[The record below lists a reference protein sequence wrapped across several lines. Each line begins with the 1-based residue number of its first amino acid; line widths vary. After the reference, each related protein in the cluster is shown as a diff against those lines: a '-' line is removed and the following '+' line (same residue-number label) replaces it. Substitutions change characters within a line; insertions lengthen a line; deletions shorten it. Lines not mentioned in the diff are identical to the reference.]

1 MSRIGRKPVEIPKG
15 VQVTI
20 TKDAISAKGPKGT
33 LSVKKHP
40 AVEVKED
47 KGSLVF
53 GRAGNLGPERAA
65 HGLLRALCNNMLLG
79 VSKGFERQLE
89 IIGVGY
95 KAEVKGP
102 NLVLSLGFS
111 HPVEYKLPEGIAAK
125 VDKSMLI
132 LSGIDKQ
139 ALGAA
144 AAKIRSFRPPEP
156 YKGKGIKYSTEVIQ
170 RKAGKT
176 AGK

>member
-40 AVEVKED
+40 AVEVKEEQ
-47 KGSLVF
+47 GNLLF
-53 GRAGNLGPERAA
+53 GRTGNLGPERAA
-65 HGLLRALCNNMLLG
+65 HGLLRALCNNMLVG
-79 VSKGFERQLE
+79 VTKGFERQLE

-95 KAEVKGP
+95 KAEVKGS
-102 NLVLSLGFS
+102 NLVLSLGYS

-125 VDKSMLI
+125 VDKSTLI